1 MQSTQWLDKNNIKYT
16 VKSYSR
22 QAKTASEAA
31 EEMGCKLEQKDLI
44 QALNPRVGDFVVE

>member
-22 QAKTASEAA
+22 QVKTASEAK
-31 EEMGCKLEQKDLI
+31 EIFLSSQDLI
-44 QALNPRVGDFVVE
+44 QALNPWIGDFVVE